1 MFDLH
6 VSGFNRFSAMH
17 AFKAHERGLA
27 VPSEVATSL
36 EVSR

>member
-6 VSGFNRFSAMH
+6 VNRFNRFSAMH
-17 AFKAHERGLA
+17 AFKAHEDSLSQA
-27 VPSEVATSL
+27 KLPLL